1 MSPTQDPN
9 PGGRTAHRAAEIM
22 SSLGLDGFD
31 VFLIQG
37 EGRSISAR
45 DGELETVT
53 SSRESGLALR
63 AMIGRRIGLAFT
75 FDLSEEALKE
85 TAAKAEELAGLSEP
99 DPELDLEKLLAG
111 PPRELP
117 QVLTVDPDRDGI
129 GPEAKEEAALR
140 MERIAREFDP
150 RVVKVRE
157 AAFEEALSRVWLVNS
172 RGADLYREKTLYE
185 VGLSLMAKEGGESQM
200 GHDFSFSPLFSELEV
215 EECARRAAEQAV
227 SRLGAR
233 KAGSG
238 SFPVVVD
245 NTTMAMILSVLAPA
259 FLAENVR
266 KGKSLL
272 AGKQG
277 RKIFADPVTVIDDG
291 LYPLGAGIRPFDD
304 EGTPHQTTP
313 LVESGTLTGLLYDR
327 TEALKAGRSSTGNG
341 KRGGIKTPPGGAVNN
356 LYLQPGRGTLAD
368 LVAGVEEGFLITELM
383 GLHTADPV
391 SGDFSL
397 GAAGTWIKNGKKAYP
412 VQGAAISGNLM
423 DFFSRISAVGG
434 DLRFLGTVGS
444 PSLALESLDVAG

>member
-1 MSPTQDPN
+1 MSANQGPSPEQTV
-9 PGGRTAHRAAEIM
+9 HRAAEIM
-22 SSLGLDGFD
+22 SSLPLDGFD

-37 EGRSISAR
+37 QGQSISVR

-63 AMIGRRIGLAFT
+63 ALVGQRIGLAFS
-75 FDLSEEALKE
+75 FDSSPEALKE
-85 TAAKAEELAGLSEP
+85 TAAKAKELAELSEP
-99 DPELDLEKLLAG
+99 DPELDPDLILAG
-111 PPRELP
+111 PPEDLP
-117 QVLTVDPDRDGI
+117 RVQTVDPDRDTI
-129 GPEAKEEAALR
+129 DPAAKEETALR
-140 MERIAREFDP
+140 MERLAKEFDP

-172 RGADLYREKTLYE
+172 KGADLSREKTLYE
-185 VGLSLMAKEGGESQM
+185 VGLSLLAREGDESQM
-200 GHDFSFSPLFSELEV
+200 GHDFSFSPLFSGLEV
-215 EECARRAAEQAV
+215 EDCAFRAAEQAV

-238 SFPVVVD
+238 SFPVVID
-245 NTTMAMILSVLAPA
+245 NATMAMILSVLAPA

-272 AGKQG
+272 AGKEGQ
-277 RKIFADPVTVIDDG
+277 KIFSERVTIIDDG
-291 LYPLGAGIRPFDD
+291 LYPLGAGTRPFDD

-313 LVESGTLTGLLYDR
+313 LVEDGTLSGLLFDR

-341 KRGGIKTPPGGAVNN
+341 KRAGIKTLPSGAVNN
-356 LYLQPGRGTLAD
+356 LYLRPGQESPEQLLA
-368 LVAGVEEGFLITELM
+368 GIKEGFLITELM

-397 GAAGTWIKNGKKAYP
+397 GAAGTWIVNGRKEYP

-423 DFFSRISAVGG
+423 DFFGRISAVGR